1 MKHLFASVALLAV
14 TFATVPQAGQAAE
27 PVSIK
32 QVEFKGDV
40 KPGSNFVAV
49 VTVLVDKGFYLNP
62 NRVTSPQMFR
72 TDLQVAQLPAIRA
85 LPAVF
90 SSGVPK
96 TLPGIKEPVLVYE
109 ESFTVN
115 VPLILHPNAVLP
127 LTLPA
132 ALSYQ
137 ATQGTV
143 RRPAAQLRFNLL
155 VPKPTPT
162 PPAK

>member
-1 MKHLFASVALLAV
+1 MKRFLCLSALLTT
-14 TFATVPQAGQAAE
+14 TFAAGLLPNRAAE

-49 VTVLVDKGFYLNP
+49 VTVVVEKGYYLNP
-62 NRVTSPQMFR
+62 NRVSSPQMYR
-72 TDLQVAQLPAIRA
+72 TDLQVAQLPAIRS

-96 TLPGIKEPVLVYE
+96 TLPGVKEPVPVYE

-115 VPLILHPNAVLP
+115 VPLMLHPNAVLP
-127 LTLPA
+127 LTVPA

-143 RRPAAQLRFNLL
+143 RKPASQLRFNLL
-155 VPKPTPT
+155 VPKATNA

>member
-1 MKHLFASVALLAV
+1 MQRFLRLSALLIL
-14 TFATVPQAGQAAE
+14 TFAFGLLTGRAAE

-49 VTVLVDKGFYLNP
+49 VTVAVEKGTYLNP
-62 NRVTSPQMFR
+62 NRVSSPQMVR

-85 LPAVF
+85 LPAAF
-90 SSGVPK
+90 SSGAPK
-96 TLPGIKEPVLVYE
+96 TLPGVKEPVLVYE

-115 VPLILHPNAVLP
+115 VPLMLHPNAVLP
-127 LTLPA
+127 LTVPA
-132 ALSYQ
+132 ALTYQ
-137 ATQGTV
+137 ATQGAV
-143 RRPAAQLRFNLL
+143 RKPAAQLRFNLI
-155 VPKPTPT
+155 VPKSTNA